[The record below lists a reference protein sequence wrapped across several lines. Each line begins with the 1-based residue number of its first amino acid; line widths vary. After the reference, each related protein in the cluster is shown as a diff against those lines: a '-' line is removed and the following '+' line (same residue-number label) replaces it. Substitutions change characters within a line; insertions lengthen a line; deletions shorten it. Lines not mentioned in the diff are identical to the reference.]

1 MKEKAMFRENLQLIY
16 EKLGREQL
24 IPVKVAAAYVGCDER
39 TLKKQPDLP
48 IRKLGGRYYVA
59 AVTLANWLA

>member
-1 MKEKAMFRENLQLIY
+1 MKEKAMYRENLQLIY
-16 EKLGREQL
+16 ETFGRGQL
-24 IPVKVAAAYVGCDER
+24 IPVKAAAAYVGCDER

-48 IRKLGGRYYVA
+48 LRKLGGRYYVA